1 MQDKMLDEFNQQT
14 RRFFEPMR
22 KLNSLMLGNMEKM
35 TEYQLE
41 ALKRYSQMGTERMR
55 SASELRDAQ
64 DIQNFGAQQVEMM
77 SELSRQMMED
87 AQALGEMS
95 QQFRSELERLF
106 GEVSQELTDQ
116 AQQSQKAQPAEA
128 DAKPTAS
135 TKSDAPAKA
144 SSQASRKS

>member
-41 ALKRYSQMGTERMR
+41 AMKRYSQMGTERMR
-55 SASELRDAQ
+55 SASEISDAQ
-64 DIQNFGAQQVEMM
+64 DLQAFGAQQAEMM
-77 SELSRQMMED
+77 NELSRQMMED

-95 QQFRSELERLF
+95 QQFRTELEQLF
-106 GEVSQELTDQ
+106 GEVSQELSDQAKQ
-116 AQQSQKAQPAEA
+116 AQQGGAS
-128 DAKPTAS
+128 AKPTAAN
-135 TKSDAPAKA
+135 KSDAPAKA
-144 SSQASRKS
+144 SSQTSRKS

>member
-41 ALKRYSQMGTERMR
+41 AMKRYSQMGTERMR
-55 SASELRDAQ
+55 SASEIGDAQ
-64 DIQNFGAQQVEMM
+64 DLQSFGAQQAEMM

-95 QQFRSELERLF
+95 QQFRSELEKLF

-116 AQQSQKAQPAEA
+116 AKQAQQGGGDTKPA
-128 DAKPTAS
+128 AS
-135 TKSDAPAKA
+135 KSDTPAKA

>member
-41 ALKRYSQMGTERMR
+41 AMKRYSQMGTERMR
-55 SASELRDAQ
+55 SASEIRDAQ
-64 DIQNFGAQQVEMM
+64 DLQAFGAQQAEMM
-77 SELSRQMMED
+77 NELSRQMMED

-95 QQFRSELERLF
+95 QQFRAELEQLF
-106 GEVSQELTDQ
+106 GEVSQELSDTAKQ
-116 AQQSQKAQPAEA
+116 AEA
-128 DAKPTAS
+128 NAKPAAS
-135 TKSDAPAKA
+135 AKTDAPAKA
-144 SSQASRKS
+144 TSRKS